1 MKEDDNVR
9 SDDDSVGSDDAVGPF
24 QYGLNTPPTVEYKL
38 DSEDGNP
45 TVPKSFWS
53 MEDHRE
59 PKVHYSDT
67 SSSQSDETEAE
78 LESYTAE
85 PVSSPDEADAAYA
98 AGLIHGDD
106 KSVSLSPHVKA
117 VIKQVADADSEDSDD
132 EDSEDVDTSFN
143 QVTSP
148 SSLVN
153 KFSPTILTRLSE
165 EDEDKDPTDIDE
177 DKENRSD
184 TKEQPN
190 EQSYTPLSISNEE
203 QSYAPLSIP
212 NKSVADFFDKN
223 PTNQPDSTEAQKQV
237 RKQYSKV
244 LEELKQRGVVDSN
257 LMAKDKA
264 TELTD
269 KLLGTQNDEEQLS
282 SKAAVV
288 KTPFLQPRL
297 SHQGNDNFSQE
308 LDAGTQR
315 GAATVETPVDIA
327 HLFQTP
333 SDPDKKGSGGGRAKY
348 REDTPFNSKAVT
360 FADNKLGRWA
370 SPNDE
375 ESSIDA
381 NDAKNKVSSYTPVP
395 YNSKTGTFTAPSLDD
410 EESEDTEVEKEA
422 SEEKP
427 CPSPNTKPGVF
438 TAPSDESS
446 PLSGYELVE
455 SPEEGKVTNTSVIW
469 PTDEKRT
476 TTNKSPTETINLTN
490 QFDTEPALVLQD
502 LLDMSY
508 VASTPDA
515 SSCNVHH
522 KRRVMFI
529 IRHKK
534 VAEDIVAMILRNDG
548 HEIELMDLAEKF
560 DRFM

>member
-1 MKEDDNVR
+1 MKGDDNVG
-9 SDDDSVGSDDAVGPF
+9 SDDDSVGSDEAVGPF
-24 QYGLNTPPTVEYKL
+24 QYGLNTPPKL

-45 TVPKSFWS
+45 TNPKSFWS

-59 PKVHYSDT
+59 PKVHYQSD
-67 SSSQSDETEAE
+67 SSSQSDETEDD

-106 KSVSLSPHVKA
+106 KSVSLSPHVKE
-117 VIKQVADADSEDSDD
+117 VIKQVAADDADSDEDSDD

-165 EDEDKDPTDIDE
+165 EDEGPATDD

-184 TKEQPN
+184 DTKEEPN

-223 PTNQPDSTEAQKQV
+223 PSNQPDTTEVQEQV
-237 RKQYSKV
+237 RKQYVEV
-244 LEELKQRGVVDSN
+244 LEELKQRGDGAIC
-257 LMAKDKA
+257 MAKDKA

-269 KLLGTQNDEEQLS
+269 KLLGTHNDGEQMS
-282 SKAAVV
+282 SKAIVV

-297 SHQGNDNFSQE
+297 SQGNDNFSQE
-308 LDAGTQR
+308 LEAGTQR
-315 GAATVETPVDIA
+315 GAATVETPLEIF
-327 HLFQTP
+327 HLFETP

-360 FADNKLGRWA
+360 FADNKLGRWT

-375 ESSIDA
+375 ESSVDEEVI
-381 NDAKNKVSSYTPVP
+381 KNKVSSYTPVP
-395 YNSKTGTFTAPSLDD
+395 YNSKTGTFSAPTLDD
-410 EESEDTEVEKEA
+410 EEESDDTEGEKEA
-422 SEEKP
+422 SEKNLS
-427 CPSPNTKPGVF
+427 PSPNTKPGVF
-438 TAPSDESS
+438 TAPIDESS

-455 SPEEGKVTNTSVIW
+455 SPEEGKATNTSVIW
-469 PTDEKRT
+469 PTDERRT
-476 TTNKSPTETINLTN
+476 TTNKSPTETINYTN
-490 QFDTEPALVLQD
+490 QFDTEPAAYVLQD

-529 IRHKK
+529 IHHKK
-534 VAEDIVAMILRNDG
+534 VAEDIVAMIIRNDG
-548 HEIELMDLAEKF
+548 HDIELMDLAEKF
-560 DRFM
+560 DRFL

>member
-1 MKEDDNVR
+1 MGDDNVG
-9 SDDDSVGSDDAVGPF
+9 SDDDSVGSDEATF
-24 QYGLNTPPTVEYKL
+24 QYGLYTPPTVEYKL
-38 DSEDGNP
+38 GSEDGTP
-45 TVPKSFWS
+45 SVHKKSFWS
-53 MEDHRE
+53 DHRE
-59 PKVHYSDT
+59 PKVYASDT
-67 SSSQSDETEAE
+67 SSSKSDDTEAE

-85 PVSSPDEADAAYA
+85 PVSSPDEADAAHE

-117 VIKQVADADSEDSDD
+117 VIKQVAADDSDSDEDSDE

-165 EDEDKDPTDIDE
+165 EDEDKEPTDIDE
-177 DKENRSD
+177 DDKENEEHS
-184 TKEQPN
+184 N
-190 EQSYTPLSISNEE
+190 EQSYTPLPIS
-203 QSYAPLSIP
+203 

-223 PTNQPDSTEAQKQV
+223 PTNQPNTTEAQEQV
-237 RKQYSKV
+237 RKQYKKV
-244 LEELKQRGVVDSN
+244 LEELKQRGVGDSN

-264 TELTD
+264 AELTE
-269 KLLGTQNDEEQLS
+269 KLLSTQSDEGLS

-315 GAATVETPVDIA
+315 GAATVETPLEISN
-327 HLFQTP
+327 LFSETP
-333 SDPDKKGSGGGRAKY
+333 FNPDKKGSGGGLAKY

-360 FADNKLGRWA
+360 FADNKLGRWT

-375 ESSIDA
+375 ESSVDA

-395 YNSKTGTFTAPSLDD
+395 YNSKTGSFSAPTLDD
-410 EESEDTEVEKEA
+410 EEESDDTEGEKEA
-422 SEEKP
+422 SEKNLS
-427 CPSPNTKPGVF
+427 PSPNTKPGAF
-438 TAPSDESS
+438 TAPIDESS

-455 SPEEGKVTNTSVIW
+455 SPEEGKTTNTSVMW
-469 PTDEKRT
+469 PTDEKRAT

-490 QFDTEPALVLQD
+490 QFDTEPALVLQN

-534 VAEDIVAMILRNDG
+534 IAEDIVAMIQRNDG
-548 HEIELMDLAEKF
+548 HEIELMDLADKF